1 MISLF
6 FQYTGRFILF
16 VLIQVLILNNI
27 QFSGLINPYLYIM
40 FIIILPFE
48 TPNWLLLFVAFALG
62 VSIDAFTNTLG
73 MHTSASVLIAFI
85 RPYVLKI
92 MAPRE
97 GYDTGTLP
105 RIKFYGLQWFIR
117 YSLIITIAHHFF
129 LFYIEVFRLSDF
141 FLTFSRAFIS
151 IIFTMILILLTHYL
165 LFKTK

>member
-6 FQYTGRFILF
+6 FQYAGRFILF
-16 VLIQVLILNNI
+16 VLVQVLILNNI

-48 TPNWLLLFVAFALG
+48 TPNWLLLFTAFALG
-62 VSIDAFTNTLG
+62 ISIDSFTNTLG
-73 MHTSASVLIAFI
+73 MHTSAAVFIAFI

-117 YSLIITIAHHFF
+117 YSVIITVAHHFF
-129 LFYIEVFRLSDF
+129 LFYLEVFRLSDF
-141 FLTFSRAFIS
+141 FLTFSRVFLS
-151 IIFTMILILLTHYL
+151 SIFTMILILITHYL
-165 LFKTK
+165 FFKTK

>member
-6 FQYTGRFILF
+6 FQYAGRFILF
-16 VLIQVLILNNI
+16 VLVQVLILNNI

-48 TPNWLLLFVAFALG
+48 IPNWLLLFTAFALG
-62 VSIDAFTNTLG
+62 ICIDSFTNTLG
-73 MHTSASVLIAFI
+73 MHTSAAVLIAFI

-105 RIKFYGLQWFIR
+105 RVKFYGLQWFIR
-117 YSLIITIAHHFF
+117 YSLIITVAHHFF
-129 LFYIEVFRLSDF
+129 LFYLEVFRLSDF
-141 FLTFSRAFIS
+141 FLTFSRAFLS
-151 IIFTMILILLTHYL
+151 SIFTMILILLTNYL
-165 LFKTK
+165 LFKNK

>member
-6 FQYTGRFILF
+6 FQYVGRFILF
-16 VLIQVLILNNI
+16 VLVQLLILNNI

-48 TPNWLLLFVAFALG
+48 TPNWLILFTAFALG
-62 VSIDAFTNTLG
+62 ISIDSFTNTLG
-73 MHTSASVLIAFI
+73 MHTSATLLIAFI

-117 YSLIITIAHHFF
+117 YSLIITVVHHFF
-129 LFYIEVFRLSDF
+129 LFYLEVFRLSDF

-151 IIFTMILILLTHYL
+151 SIFTMILILLTHYL
-165 LFKTK
+165 LFKNK

>member
-6 FQYTGRFILF
+6 FQYVGRFILF
-16 VLIQVLILNNI
+16 VLVQVLILNNI

-48 TPNWLLLFVAFALG
+48 TPNWLILFTAFALG
-62 VSIDAFTNTLG
+62 ISIDSFTNTLG
-73 MHTSASVLIAFI
+73 MHTSATLLIAFI

-117 YSLIITIAHHFF
+117 YSLIITVVHHFF
-129 LFYIEVFRLSDF
+129 LFYLEVFRLSDF

-151 IIFTMILILLTHYL
+151 SIFTMILILLTHYL
-165 LFKTK
+165 LFKNK